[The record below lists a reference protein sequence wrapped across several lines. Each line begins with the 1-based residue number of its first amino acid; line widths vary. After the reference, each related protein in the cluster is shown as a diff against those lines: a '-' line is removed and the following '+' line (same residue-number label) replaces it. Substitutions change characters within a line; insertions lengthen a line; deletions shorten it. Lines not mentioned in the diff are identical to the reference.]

1 MIRGPPASRRVL
13 KPLHPSATPA
23 RSTPELFLPERT
35 PGVNELKERLGKG
48 LSGSRVPPESGSIP
62 PAPRGEDLP
71 ARSGHGKRRG
81 PAFVSVFLPFP
92 PSPLARSLGGRFV
105 CRARGISGGRMGQC
119 RCRRRRDLQEEEGPR
134 SRRHAGR
141 GRGFRANP
149 DPASASRWRAPSPN
163 RPESQ
168 EKGLGD
174 EEAAARGCP
183 GLGGCSVSDAEPAA
197 EVGSPCPPPAWGAR
211 DGDREWDRE

>member
-92 PSPLARSLGGRFV
+92 PSPLARSLGGEV
-105 CRARGISGGRMGQC
+105 CLPSPRDFWGEDGAVPVPEASGPPGRGGSPLPPSRGEGTRISG
-119 RCRRRRDLQEEEGPR
+119 
-134 SRRHAGR
+134 
-141 GRGFRANP
+141 
-149 DPASASRWRAPSPN
+149 
-163 RPESQ
+163 
-168 EKGLGD
+168 
-174 EEAAARGCP
+174 
-183 GLGGCSVSDAEPAA
+183 
-197 EVGSPCPPPAWGAR
+197 
-211 DGDREWDRE
+211 